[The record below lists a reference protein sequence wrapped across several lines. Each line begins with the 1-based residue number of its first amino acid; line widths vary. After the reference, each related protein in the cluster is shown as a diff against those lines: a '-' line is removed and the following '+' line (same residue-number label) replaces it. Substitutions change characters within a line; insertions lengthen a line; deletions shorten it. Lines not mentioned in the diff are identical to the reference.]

1 MGNKNKKVDM
11 KLVAQRSFR
20 RRRSSFDTLTE
31 NMTDGSQN
39 LRYATR
45 GTQAIA
51 SSMVWMHDQRAKIM
65 EGLGLSEDKQNVLVD
80 ESDVRDIVND
90 AFEQPRFFKE
100 GSLMSNLI
108 ESSIEVVWFS
118 DRHPNDVVYSICC
131 NRRQK
136 RVSVVFRGT
145 VNSHNWL
152 MNLKFFMTKH
162 PNPIAED
169 YPRREETLGFHTGY
183 SLYLTRQRKDDSL
196 TKIEEIFQKIDSVGR
211 ELAADGEYN
220 LSITGH
226 SLGGGLATIL
236 SFYAATNQMFSKVKT
251 IRVFTYAAPR
261 VGKNCSHYS
270 FRYFTIVFFTHQH
283 IFCPGCYGFAQAFQ
297 HLERKGKIRMARFSN
312 TRDLIPLIPFHGM
325 DRMGRSY
332 KHVGMHIRL
341 LGISRL
347 SQYWLRQALDVT
359 YPKDDGWWAQLQRS
373 FWASLFMNLNSPAGY
388 KQTHKLSDYQKRI
401 RFTLEFR
408 NALAQ
413 TG

>member
-1 MGNKNKKVDM
+1 
-11 KLVAQRSFR
+11 
-20 RRRSSFDTLTE
+20 
-31 NMTDGSQN
+31 
-39 LRYATR
+39 
-45 GTQAIA
+45 
-51 SSMVWMHDQRAKIM
+51 
-65 EGLGLSEDKQNVLVD
+65 
-80 ESDVRDIVND
+80 
-90 AFEQPRFFKE
+90 
-100 GSLMSNLI
+100 MSNLI

-162 PNPIAED
+162 PNPIAEN
-169 YPRREETLGFHTGY
+169 YPGREETLGFHTGY
-183 SLYLTRQRKDDSL
+183 SLYMTRQRKDDSL
-196 TKIEEIFQKIDSVGR
+196 TKIEEIFSKIDSVGR
-211 ELAADGEYN
+211 ELDADGDYN

-226 SLGGGLATIL
+226 SLGGALATIL
-236 SFYAATNQMFSKVKT
+236 SFYAATNQMFSKVRT

-261 VGKNCSHYS
+261 VGKETVLTTLSLYTQL
-270 FRYFTIVFFTHQH
+270 FRSLII
-283 IFCPGCYGFAQAFQ
+283 IFSICQGCYGFARAFQ

-312 TRDLIPLIPFHGM
+312 TCDIIPLIPFHSM

-341 LGISRL
+341 LGISRI

-359 YPKDDGWWAQLQRS
+359 YPKDDGWWTLLQRS